1 MSVDGPVAAYVNPG
15 GYVHDTLTTK
25 QAENL
30 RSRGPSSTEYSWFPG
45 LEKERERERDREG
58 KRGREKEGE
67 IHSGQGRS
75 VQVVYTYIPTIGHIV
90 LVVP

>member
-1 MSVDGPVAAYVNPG
+1 MPLYSMSVDGPVAAYVNPG

-45 LEKERERERDREG
+45 LEKERERERRRERYIVG
-58 KRGREKEGE
+58 KGE
-67 IHSGQGRS
+67 
-75 VQVVYTYIPTIGHIV
+75 VYK
-90 LVVP
+90 